1 MTQRDRLGP
10 SPTALAD
17 GPVTTLQGVGLVRR
31 YGAIAA
37 VDDVSLE
44 VGAGRVLAVLGPSGC
59 GKSTLLRLLAGLEP
73 ADAGR
78 VEVAGRDV
86 TAWPAH
92 RRDVG
97 MVFQDHAL
105 FPHLDVA
112 SNVAFGLV
120 EARWARDDA
129 EARTQ
134 ELLAHFELAPLA
146 RRRVDALSGGERQR
160 VAVARALAP
169 RPKVLLLDEP
179 LASLDRGLRER
190 LASELAATLRAPE
203 LGSIFVTHDLDEALA
218 VGDEIAVMRRGRFVQ
233 IGPAAEVVAR
243 PADAWTARFLGHP
256 NVFEGTAA
264 RGLPGA
270 ERQGAV
276 LLREG
281 LVRVRAADYGG
292 GLEATVV
299 GAGRDRAGV
308 RLALALPSLG
318 RTVAW
323 RGAEREVG
331 ALPAVGD
338 AVRLEIPDEAW
349 WPLAPASPAPAAAAS
364 GEEEAG

>member
-1 MTQRDRLGP
+1 MTQRDRLADRPAAGP
-10 SPTALAD
+10 LRAS
-17 GPVTTLQGVGLVRR
+17 GLVRR
-31 YGAIAA
+31 YGTVAA

-73 ADAGR
+73 ADGGR
-78 VEVAGRDV
+78 VEVGGRDV
-86 TAWPAH
+86 TGWPAH

-112 SNVAFGLV
+112 SNVRFGLV

-134 ELLAHFELAPLA
+134 ELLAHFELTPLA

-169 RPKVLLLDEP
+169 RPTVLLLDEP

-190 LASELAATLRAPE
+190 LSSELAATLRAPG

-218 VGDEIAVMRRGRFVQ
+218 VGDEIAVMRLGRFVQ
-233 IGPAAEVVAR
+233 TGPAAEVVAR
-243 PADAWTARFLGHP
+243 PADAWTARFLGHA
-256 NVFEGTAA
+256 NVFEGEAA

-270 ERQGAV
+270 ERHGAI

-281 LVRVRAADYGG
+281 LVRVRSQGSG
-292 GLEATVV
+292 TGLEATVV
-299 GAGRDRAGV
+299 ALVRDRAGV
-308 RLALALPSLG
+308 RLALELASLG
-318 RTVAW
+318 RTISW
-323 RGAEREVG
+323 RGAERELE
-331 ALPAVGD
+331 ALPAVGER
-338 AVRLEIPDEAW
+338 VGVEIPAEAW
-349 WPLAPASPAPAAAAS
+349 WPLAPAAVAS
-364 GEEEAG
+364 AGGEAG

>member
-1 MTQRDRLGP
+1 MTDRDHHGRYGAAPHDPAATMPLR
-10 SPTALAD
+10 A
-17 GPVTTLQGVGLVRR
+17 VGLVRR
-31 YGAIAA
+31 YGRVAA

-73 ADAGR
+73 VGGGR
-78 VEVAGRDV
+78 VEVGGRDV
-86 TAWPAH
+86 TSAPAH

-105 FPHLDVA
+105 FPHLDV
-112 SNVAFGLV
+112 SGNVRFGLV
-120 EARWARDDA
+120 EARWSRDDA
-129 EARTQ
+129 DARTL
-134 ELLAHFELAPLA
+134 ELLAAFELTPLA

-160 VAVARALAP
+160 VAVARAMAP

-190 LASELAATLRAPE
+190 LASDLAAALRAPG
-203 LGSIFVTHDLDEALA
+203 LASIFVTHDLDEALA

-233 IGPAAEVVAR
+233 VGAAAEVVAH

-256 NVFEGTAA
+256 NVFEGEAA

-270 ERQGAV
+270 ERHGAV

-281 LVRVRAADYGG
+281 LVRVRSADYGG

-308 RLALALPSLG
+308 RLALALPALG

-331 ALPAVGD
+331 ALPEVGER
-338 AVRLEIPDEAW
+338 VRLEIPDEAW
-349 WPLAPASPAPAAAAS
+349 WPLAAAAPAA
-364 GEEEAG
+364 EEEAG